1 MKSKSLLNSFSYPNP
16 CFYPSIG
23 ITETQDRRLLPLTL
37 ISENPTMELN
47 AHLIFD
53 GTSKAID
60 LSKMNVELRKLIS
73 LILLYYLYNNPTP
86 CILVLEEAQNIVVPR
101 RAEQPPSIAEM
112 IVAELRRYN
121 VGIIM
126 IAHHPSD
133 LPSSIL
139 NDAYAIV
146 SLSKKSH
153 PLAYSS
159 IDEKL
164 RNKSKLLFYENGSK
178 IKALR

>member
-23 ITETQDRRLLPLTL
+23 ITEAQDRRLLPLTL

-60 LSKMNVELRKLIS
+60 LSKLNVELRKLIS

-101 RAEQPPSIAEM
+101 RVEQSPSIAEM
-112 IVAELRRYN
+112 MIAEMRRFN
-121 VGIIM
+121 IGIIL
-126 IAHHPSD
+126 IAHNPND
-133 LPSSIL
+133 LPSSII
-139 NDAYAIV
+139 NDAYAII
-146 SLSKKSH
+146 SLSKKSM
-153 PLAYSS
+153 PFRVE
-159 IDEKL
+159 DEKL
-164 RNKSKLLFYENGSK
+164 AKKNKLLFYENGAK
-178 IKALR
+178 VKALR

>member
-1 MKSKSLLNSFSYPNP
+1 LPKLK
-16 CFYPSIG
+16 
-23 ITETQDRRLLPLTL
+23 DRRLLPLTL
-37 ISENPTMELN
+37 IGENPTMELN

-53 GTSKAID
+53 ETSKSID

-73 LILLYYLYNNPTP
+73 LILLYYLYNNPSE
-86 CILVLEEAQNIVVPR
+86 CLLVIEEAQNIIVPR

-112 IVAELRRYN
+112 IVAELRRFN
-121 VGIIM
+121 VGIIL
-126 IAHHPSD
+126 IAHHYND
-133 LPSSIL
+133 LPNAIL
-139 NDAYAIV
+139 NDAYAII

-164 RNKSKLLFYENGSK
+164 RNKSKLLFYENGAK
-178 IKALR
+178 IKVIR

>member
-1 MKSKSLLNSFSYPNP
+1 LPKLK
-16 CFYPSIG
+16 
-23 ITETQDRRLLPLTL
+23 DRRLLPLTL
-37 ISENPTMELN
+37 IAEKPLMELN

-53 GTSKAID
+53 GASKAID
-60 LSKMNVELRKLIS
+60 LSKMNIELKKLIS
-73 LILLYYLYNNPTP
+73 LILLYYLYDNPQQ
-86 CILVLEEAQNIVVPR
+86 CLLIIEESQNIITPR
-101 RAEQPPSIAEM
+101 RIEEPPSIAEM
-112 IVAELRRYN
+112 IVAELRRHN
-121 VGIIM
+121 VGVIL
-126 IAHHPSD
+126 IAHHYKD
-133 LPSSIL
+133 LPEAIL